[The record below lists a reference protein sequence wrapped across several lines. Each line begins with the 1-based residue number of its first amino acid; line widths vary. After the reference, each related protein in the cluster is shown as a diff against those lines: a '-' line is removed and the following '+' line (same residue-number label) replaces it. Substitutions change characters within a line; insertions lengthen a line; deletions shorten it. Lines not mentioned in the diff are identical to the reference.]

1 MKAPSVRTSYAFFA
15 IPIAD
20 KRPPFREWRRAPNGS
35 TKCTGLNSRSDYRSL
50 RPTVRTA
57 AESSPFT
64 ASLECNSSPCGFLWK
79 SFALKSHWRIRRSGY
94 LPTVQVICAFA
105 EFSEPLCTQ
114 GELDNSALNE
124 QQTKER
130 GRANEGLTEGA
141 YRRDALKK
149 RTVETHWRSSPK
161 KSTGKALRQPE
172 DIVPVTA
179 YCTAWSLGSSRVIL

>member
-50 RPTVRTA
+50 RPTVWTA

-94 LPTVQVICAFA
+94 LPTVQVICALAFA
-105 EFSEPLCTQ
+105 EFCVCAHKANWTILHWMSSKRKRE
-114 GELDNSALNE
+114 GE
-124 QQTKER
+124 QTRGSPKER
-130 GRANEGLTEGA
+130 TEEA
-141 YRRDALKK
+141 
-149 RTVETHWRSSPK
+149 HWRSAP
-161 KSTGKALRQPE
+161 
-172 DIVPVTA
+172 
-179 YCTAWSLGSSRVIL
+179 